1 MDKIFK
7 SLSDVNRRKILT
19 ILRNGDLTV
28 NEILKYLTI
37 KQATLS
43 GHLAILRKAGL
54 ISFRVSGKL
63 RIYHLNKESLN
74 NFVIELNRFVLDDVI
89 VRRIS

>member
-1 MDKIFK
+1 
-7 SLSDVNRRKILT
+7 
-19 ILRNGDLTV
+19 
-28 NEILKYLTI
+28 LKYLTI

-43 GHLAILRKAGL
+43 SHLAILRKAKL
-54 ISFRVSGKL
+54 VSFEVRGKL
-63 RIYHLNKESLN
+63 RVYKLDKEVLN

>member
-7 SLSDVNRRKILT
+7 CMSDINRRKILT

-43 GHLAILRKAGL
+43 SHLATLRKAKL
-54 ISFRVSGKL
+54 VSFEVRGKL
-63 RIYHLNKESLN
+63 RVYKLDKEVLN

>member
-1 MDKIFK
+1 M
-7 SLSDVNRRKILT
+7 SDINRRKILT

-43 GHLAILRKAGL
+43 SHLAILRKAKL
-54 ISFRVSGKL
+54 VSFEVRGKL
-63 RIYHLNKESLN
+63 RVYKLDKEVLN